1 MKRKSA
7 SNYDKQVIL
16 ENTIGIL
23 FCVALTVLFLVNK
36 ETIIEIAKNLALNP

>member
-7 SNYDKQVIL
+7 SNYDKQMII

-23 FCVALTVLFLVNK
+23 FCVALTVFLLLNK
-36 ETIIEIAKNLALNP
+36 ETIIEIANSLALAP